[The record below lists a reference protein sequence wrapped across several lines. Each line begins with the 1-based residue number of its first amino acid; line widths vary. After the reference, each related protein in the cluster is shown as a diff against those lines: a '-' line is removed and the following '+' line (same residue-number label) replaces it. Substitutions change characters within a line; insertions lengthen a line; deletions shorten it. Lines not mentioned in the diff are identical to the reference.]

1 MREDKGEK
9 EREGRE
15 IRFGCQYFGS
25 AVAGGTVVNTNT
37 HTHKHTTAVYL
48 RDRWK
53 GRGRGRGEK
62 VVRSI

>member
-1 MREDKGEK
+1 MRKDKGEK

-37 HTHKHTTAVYL
+37 HTNTTRQYIFGTDGKEEVEA
-48 RDRWK
+48 
-53 GRGRGRGEK
+53 E
-62 VVRSI
+62 VRK

>member
-37 HTHKHTTAVYL
+37 HTQTHH
-48 RDRWK
+48 
-53 GRGRGRGEK
+53 G
-62 VVRSI
+62 SISSGQMERKR